1 MARKKQGT
9 EAVLDNPETDQQ
21 SMSPETATLE
31 ATEAPKIVKIRGEKM
46 TGQAL
51 LDFLKANEGMPV
63 EDLAYNAGYYTKT
76 VNSETGE
83 TKTTPHKSEFF
94 KALTEASTG
103 VPLTSAKR
111 SYSSRKPRNPVIT
124 VAKSGNCVVGGRH
137 GSVAGFEPGSKVLV
151 TAEAGRIILTPY
163 EGSAADAE
171 VETEEDDLDL

>member
-1 MARKKQGT
+1 MARKKQGA
-9 EAVLDNPETDQQ
+9 EAVLDSPETDEQ
-21 SMSPETATLE
+21 MSTETATLE
-31 ATEAPKIVKIRGEKM
+31 ATETPKIVKIRGEKM

-51 LDFLKANEGMPV
+51 LTFLKENEGMPV

-111 SYSSRKPRNPVIT
+111 AYSSRKNRAPVIT

-137 GSVAGFEPGSKVLV
+137 SAVAGFEPGSKVLV
-151 TAEAGRIILTPY
+151 TAEPGKIVLTVHEGEDVADEAG
-163 EGSAADAE
+163 D
-171 VETEEDDLDL
+171 DDLDL